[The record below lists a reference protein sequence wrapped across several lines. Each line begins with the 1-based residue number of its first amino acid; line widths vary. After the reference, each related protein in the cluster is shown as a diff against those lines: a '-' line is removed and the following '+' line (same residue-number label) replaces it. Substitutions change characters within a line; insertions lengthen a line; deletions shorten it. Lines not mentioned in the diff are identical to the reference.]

1 MLLRC
6 RNDRGLF
13 SHFPE
18 HTELLNTVLAHA
30 VWYHKQLIDTAE
42 LPSVRIATD
51 SRSGSFLPSPNCTRV
66 GLSVSN
72 MATTCTLGSGLLV
85 NLIFFYFT
93 HPINNRFS
101 TKSTQAGALIRFGNT
116 NGVPGNPNPFFKLL
130 REGVNLKNTSL
141 HSR

>member
-42 LPSVRIATD
+42 LPSVRITEWIVSSVTQLHKSWTFGLKHGHNVY
-51 SRSGSFLPSPNCTRV
+51 SRIWAV
-66 GLSVSN
+66 GESDF
-72 MATTCTLGSGLLV
+72 
-85 NLIFFYFT
+85 FFYFT

-116 NGVPGNPNPFFKLL
+116 NGVPGNPNPFLNFLGK
-130 REGVNLKNTSL
+130 V
-141 HSR
+141 